1 MSRSSAVLKGRPSG
15 LDVGASTSPAEAD
28 RPVARYQ
35 SPRQI
40 GTDRMR
46 PSGAGEAEQKLLS
59 AARPLG
65 SETIRRLTIDFAMP
79 SS

>member
-28 RPVARYQ
+28 KPVARYQ
-35 SPRQI
+35 SPCQI

-46 PSGAGEAEQKLLS
+46 PSGAGEAEQKIVVGR
-59 AARPLG
+59 ARVG
-65 SETIRRLTIDFAMP
+65 E
-79 SS
+79 